1 VALAILGVVMTVGA
15 RMVWIVLAV
24 VLAASEHAWPRAAIP
39 CCSPLGAVLGPG
51 GASTPPAVMTTIS
64 ARERFVSTYRT
75 TTRKSPMAHER
86 RYETTG
92 RGRLRGDDLA
102 GLFGRAVDG
111 DQAGWNALIDEFGGV
126 VWGTARAHRLSGA
139 DAADVFQTTWMRLVE
154 NLDGIRDPARL
165 GGWLATTA
173 RHESLNV
180 IRRTVR
186 VIPRS
191 DDFPDVPSDAPHPDE
206 RLITEQNGIALQ
218 IALERLGPRDRALLR
233 LLAAEPTPSYA
244 EISAVLGIAIG
255 SVGPMRGRALTRLR
269 REAARVGL
277 IAQGCS
283 CSSAA
288 ATTTDRSSSAATSR
302 SARGARQLPLEDH
315 CLPRTP
321 PVEH

>member
-1 VALAILGVVMTVGA
+1 MTTV
-15 RMVWIVLAV
+15 
-24 VLAASEHAWPRAAIP
+24 SD
-39 CCSPLGAVLGPG
+39 
-51 GASTPPAVMTTIS
+51 STPRFRAGQAT
-64 ARERFVSTYRT
+64 RERVVSTYRT
-75 TTRKSPMAHER
+75 TTRKSPLASER

-92 RGRLRGDDLA
+92 RGQLAGDDLA
-102 GLFGRAVDG
+102 GLVGRAVHG
-111 DQAGWNALIDEFGGV
+111 DQAGWSALIDEFGGV

-154 NLDGIRDPARL
+154 NLHGIRDPTRL

-180 IRRTVR
+180 IRRTLR
-186 VIPRS
+186 VIPCS

-218 IALERLGPRDRALLR
+218 IALERLGRRDRALLR
-233 LLAAEPTPSYA
+233 MLAAEPAPSYA
-244 EISAVLGIAIG
+244 EISAALGIAIG

-277 IAQGCS
+277 TAQGCS

-288 ATTTDRSSSAATSR
+288 ATNTHRSSLPATSR
-302 SARGARQLPLEDH
+302 SAPGTRRVPLEDRGVA
-315 CLPRTP
+315 RTP
-321 PVEH
+321 PVES